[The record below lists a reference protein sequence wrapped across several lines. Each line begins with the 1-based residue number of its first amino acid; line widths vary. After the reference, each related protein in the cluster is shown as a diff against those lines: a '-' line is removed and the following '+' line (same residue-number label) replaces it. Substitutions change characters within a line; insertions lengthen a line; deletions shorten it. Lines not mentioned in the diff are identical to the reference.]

1 MDGIIWLGLLA
12 AVVILVGSFGGLLA
26 IGRCSALEQDLRK
39 LRQRLE
45 ALEARV
51 GVPVA
56 AAARQDAP
64 SQAPAEWLS
73 GTAQPTASPPL
84 SPPLISSPP
93 ISSPPISSPP
103 LTATSTSAPVPDPA
117 RDTNPAPAA
126 MAAAS
131 ERAPDVTADEAPP
144 AAAPSARVQQ
154 HADAL
159 RFEQAVASRWLVW
172 VGGLALALGAVF
184 LVKLGIDEGLF
195 GPLARVCAGLA
206 LGVGLLVGSEVVR
219 RRSAPLPDSEL
230 DYVPAALA
238 GGGVVAGYASLL
250 AAFDRYQLLPA
261 VPTFILLALLSLS
274 ALLLALRQGPLLA
287 VLGLFGGYL
296 VPVLVSTGHGSLPG
310 LLGYVGLISAAGLL
324 LQSQVQRRWL
334 WWGTLLAHGLWL
346 LLVPELYQGEQ
357 GFLFAYLLGSLYLF
371 CALPALG
378 WRWQLR
384 FWHWPLSWRPCRPA
398 VLDVH
403 WVWLF
408 AGLLWLVWMRWLAM
422 PLLGWSMLAVLML
435 AAAWLAWRSPALM
448 LLPLWCGLLLVLATL
463 TASSHWGYLPAL
475 SRPELASSALWALWR
490 PAMVLALL
498 AALLAWPR
506 LRHGPHCGLWGSLL
520 AGLPLLVLALIYW
533 RQSGVDALL
542 VRGDGGLWADAHLL
556 WPLQAL
562 GWFLLCSWLVWRH
575 QWPRLAAR
583 VALLAGGQAAL
594 TLACWMFFAESSLT
608 LALAVQLA
616 ALARLAQRE
625 GDLIPHWLIKLLAM
639 LVVGRLSLN
648 PWLLEYPLQGVAG
661 VHWSLYG
668 YGIPVLCLWLA
679 ARWLP
684 WRPGQQTQRWLEA
697 GVIQLLTL
705 WLAVEGRYWLTD
717 GQPWSAPFGL
727 LDTAFLSAG
736 WGAMALIYGWKSRLG
751 GPLAAVYRWAA
762 PLLLGLMLLLTTF
775 GSSLWFNPCWRPE
788 PVGSWP
794 LLNLTLV
801 AWGMP
806 TLIALLA
813 IRLLPLPRGLERLVA
828 GFGFVCGLLYLTL
841 MVRQVW
847 QGTLLNGPSLPSGE
861 QYSYSAL
868 WLLTAVVVM
877 WLGGRFGQMRW
888 RQASLLILLLA
899 VLKIFLWDM
908 ADLTGLYRALSFL
921 GLGLCLVGVGWFYQ
935 HKVLPAARQQVLP
948 PLE

>member
-1 MDGIIWLGLLA
+1 MDGIIGLGLLA
-12 AVVILVGSFGGLLA
+12 IVVILIGSVGGLLA

-45 ALEARV
+45 QLEARLAAGAP
-51 GVPVA
+51 GVTASAQTPVQTPAQSPALADTALPSPQVAVAPPEPSTWSSPVAPPTLISPDNTPTAPDAPSALVAAPVA
-56 AAARQDAP
+56 ASIAAP
-64 SQAPAEWLS
+64 VSVSSSE
-73 GTAQPTASPPL
+73 PPL
-84 SPPLISSPP
+84 KPSSK
-93 ISSPPISSPP
+93 S
-103 LTATSTSAPVPDPA
+103 
-117 RDTNPAPAA
+117 
-126 MAAAS
+126 
-131 ERAPDVTADEAPP
+131 
-144 AAAPSARVQQ
+144 
-154 HADAL
+154 DAL

-195 GPLARVCAGLA
+195 GPLARVCAGLL
-206 LGVGLLVGSEVVR
+206 LGVGLVVGSELVR
-219 RRSAPLPDSEL
+219 RRSAPVVDGKP

-261 VPTFILLALLSLS
+261 VPTFLLLALVSLV

-296 VPVLVSTGHGSLPG
+296 VPVLVSTGNGNLPG
-310 LLGYVGLISAAGLL
+310 LLGYVALISVAGLL
-324 LQSQVQRRWL
+324 LQSRVQRRWL
-334 WWGTLLAHGLWL
+334 WWGTVIAHGLWL
-346 LLVPELYQGEQ
+346 LLALTLYDGQQ
-357 GFLFAYLLGSLYLF
+357 VFLFGYLLASLYLF
-371 CALPALG
+371 SALPALG
-378 WRWQLR
+378 WRWQHR
-384 FWHWPLSWRPCRPA
+384 FWHWPLHWLRCRSA
-398 VLDVH
+398 VVDVH
-403 WVWLF
+403 WIWLLG
-408 AGLLWLVWMRWLAM
+408 GLLWCGWMHWLQL
-422 PLLGWSMLAVLML
+422 PLPGWMALGGMLL

-463 TASSHWGYLPAL
+463 AGSGHWGDWLDAGRPALTASAV
-475 SRPELASSALWALWR
+475 WALWR
-490 PAMVLALL
+490 PTMALALF

-520 AGLPLLVLALIYW
+520 AGLPPLVLALIYW
-533 RQSGVDALL
+533 RQAGVDAAV

-556 WPLQAL
+556 WPLQAVL
-562 GWFLLCSWLVWRH
+562 WFIFCSWLSTRSASL
-575 QWPRLAAR
+575 RLSAR
-583 VALLAGGQAAL
+583 VAVLAGAQAAL

-616 ALARLAQRE
+616 SLAWLARRE
-625 GDLIPHWLIKLLAM
+625 ADLIPHWLLKLLAM

-648 PWLLEYPLQGVAG
+648 PWLLEYPLQGIAG

-684 WRPGQQTQRWLEA
+684 WRAGQQTQRWLEA

-705 WLAVEGRYWLTD
+705 WLAVEGRYWLTG

-727 LDTAFLSAG
+727 LDCAFLASG

-751 GPLAAVYRWAA
+751 GPLAPVYRWAA
-762 PLLLGLMLLLTTF
+762 PLLLSLMLLLTTF

-801 AWGMP
+801 AWGLP

-813 IRLLPLPRGLERLVA
+813 LRLLPLPRALARLTA
-828 GFGFVCGLLYLTL
+828 GFAFVCGLLYLTL
-841 MVRQVW
+841 LVRQGW
-847 QGTLLNGPSLPSGE
+847 QGSLLNGPSLPSGE

-868 WLLTAVVVM
+868 WLLTAVGVM

-935 HKVLPAARQQVLP
+935 HKVLPAARRQAQP
-948 PLE
+948 DAE